1 MESKKKLSI
10 TFLITSLCEGGA
22 ERGLMTLSE
31 HYIKEGHNI
40 TILALAENNFY
51 TIPKGV
57 KMVYL
62 SKMNDNAWGFWKLL
76 YMPYQAWRLKK
87 YLDERDVFV
96 VQSHL
101 FRANFVNLISTMM
114 GTKHAVQVVNH
125 SVVSRFFKEGFSGKV
140 NLALIRMLYPKADL
154 IVHISKRM
162 QSDFNKFCFRTRNEK
177 VIYNPYNIESI
188 IEDSYEPIDDF
199 MFESHKRYLVTVGR
213 LIPLKR
219 FSDVIEAMDKLDS
232 DVELILLGDGS
243 ERDSLE
249 VLVKR
254 YALEDRVHFLG
265 QVKNPFKYIR
275 KSNIFILSSEV
286 EGFPNVIIESML
298 CETIVISSD
307 CLSGP
312 REILDSSI
320 EIAQQLSD
328 GVEISEF
335 GLLYSVGDVNGLVEA
350 INRVL
355 SDKSLAYIYAQ
366 RALER
371 AKHFSVKNIAK
382 EYKEILSYG

>member
-1 MESKKKLSI
+1 MQTNEKLSM

-22 ERGLMTLSE
+22 ERGLITLSE
-31 HYIKEGHNI
+31 HYIQEGHEV
-40 TILALAENNFY
+40 TILALAKNNFY
-51 TIPKGV
+51 TIPVGV

-62 SKMNDNAWGFWKLL
+62 SNMNDNTSGLWKLL
-76 YMPYQAWRLKK
+76 YIPYQAWKLKK
-87 YLDERDVFV
+87 YLHKSNIDI

-101 FRANFVNLISTMM
+101 FRANFVNLISTMI
-114 GTKHAVQVVNH
+114 GTRHAVQVVNH
-125 SVVSRFFKEGFSGKV
+125 SVVSRFLKEGLSGKV
-140 NLALIRMLYPKADL
+140 NLALIRRLYPKADL

-162 QSDFNKFCFRTRNEK
+162 QSDFHRHFFRTRNEK
-177 VIYNPYNIESI
+177 VIYNPYNIEAI

-199 MFESHKRYLVTVGR
+199 MFESHKRYIVTVGR

-243 ERDSLE
+243 ERETLE
-249 VLVKR
+249 ALVKK
-254 YALEDRVHFLG
+254 YALEERVHFLG

-275 KSNIFILSSEV
+275 KSNIFVLSSEV

-298 CETIVISSD
+298 CETMVISSD

-328 GVEISEF
+328 GVELSEF
-335 GLLYSVGDVNGLVEA
+335 GLLYCVGDVNGLVEA
-350 INRVL
+350 INQVL
-355 SDKSLAYIYAQ
+355 SDHSLAYIYAQ

-371 AKHFSVKNIAK
+371 AKQFSVKNIAK
-382 EYKEILSYG
+382 EYQEILSYG

>member
-1 MESKKKLSI
+1 
-10 TFLITSLCEGGA
+10 
-22 ERGLMTLSE
+22 
-31 HYIKEGHNI
+31 
-40 TILALAENNFY
+40 
-51 TIPKGV
+51 
-57 KMVYL
+57 
-62 SKMNDNAWGFWKLL
+62 
-76 YMPYQAWRLKK
+76 MPYQAWRLKK